1 MLIPLDPFTE
11 DEALLIFELVSQA
24 YLSALP
30 PEGRKGTAKQRKRL
44 RNCDAIMVK
53 LGNLYPGF
61 IQLRNEFHAS
71 RK

>member
-1 MLIPLDPFTE
+1 MLIPSAPFTE

-30 PEGRKGTAKQRKRL
+30 PEGGKGSAKQRKRL
-44 RNCDAIMVK
+44 RNCDAIMAK

-61 IQLRNEFHAS
+61 VLLRNEFHAS

>member
-1 MLIPLDPFTE
+1 MLMPSDPFTM

-44 RNCDAIMVK
+44 RNCDAIMAK
-53 LGNLYPGF
+53 LGDLYPGF
-61 IQLRNEFHAS
+61 ILLRNEFHAS

>member
-1 MLIPLDPFTE
+1 MLIPSAPFTE
-11 DEALLIFELVSQA
+11 DEAILIFELVSQA

-30 PEGRKGTAKQRKRL
+30 PEGQKGTARQRKRL

-53 LGNLYPGF
+53 LGSLYPGF
-61 IQLRNEFHAS
+61 IELRREFHAS